1 MPGGYDG
8 FALARWILANRPG
21 LPILLTSAKR
31 WSEDLDPDLRTKLSI
46 LQKPYR
52 GHVVEAYIASLVDQL
67 RRAGS

>member
-1 MPGGYDG
+1 
-8 FALARWILANRPG
+8 
-21 LPILLTSAKR
+21 LLTSAKR